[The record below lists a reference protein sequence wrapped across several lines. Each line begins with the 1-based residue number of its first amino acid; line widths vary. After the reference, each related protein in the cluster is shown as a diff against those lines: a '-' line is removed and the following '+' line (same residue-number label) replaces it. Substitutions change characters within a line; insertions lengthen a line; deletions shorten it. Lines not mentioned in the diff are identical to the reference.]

1 MYTTVV
7 RHLQLQRL
15 AQERWTEETGANLGM
30 PCTTYILL
38 WRTVPSLPVWFFPVG
53 FFLLRHGRG
62 HGVNFAVVLTHV
74 LGAWHVDLCL
84 AASVSDCRYVV
95 LRTSCR
101 DRKSVV

>member
-38 WRTVPSLPVWFFPVG
+38 WRTVPSLPVQLG
-53 FFLLRHGRG
+53 FSYCVMVVDMALILLLFLPM
-62 HGVNFAVVLTHV
+62 F
-74 LGAWHVDLCL
+74 
-84 AASVSDCRYVV
+84 
-95 LRTSCR
+95 
-101 DRKSVV
+101 